1 MLCYFLA
8 YSKVIQLYIYI
19 YSFSDSFPLSVIT
32 IYLIQFPVLYSK
44 TSVHIYMV
52 VSIFSYGMIFYGEG
66 NGNPLQYS
74 CLKSLMDRGAWQ
86 ATVHDVVNSWTR
98 LNH

>member
-52 VSIFSYGMIFYGEG
+52 VSIFSSQIPSLSLPPSSPLVTKFAFY
-66 NGNPLQYS
+66 
-74 CLKSLMDRGAWQ
+74 
-86 ATVHDVVNSWTR
+86 V
-98 LNH
+98 